1 MGHKLE
7 TNIPDLEA
15 HPEKVLSQ
23 TGTDLRGAGDI
34 FIWHVSWILFLISNY
49 VKIRNNLKLRNSIA
63 GMLHVS
69 RNVACFKA
77 NNFLETS
84 LILRY
89 PLPVHDV
96 LQTLVLL
103 LII

>member
-34 FIWHVSWILFLISNY
+34 FI
-49 VKIRNNLKLRNSIA
+49 
-63 GMLHVS
+63 
-69 RNVACFKA
+69 
-77 NNFLETS
+77 
-84 LILRY
+84 
-89 PLPVHDV
+89 
-96 LQTLVLL
+96 
-103 LII
+103 